1 MMSREKKEKENNT
14 MKTMRNIKITIKQVE
29 NRSGE
34 YIAYYTSEFL
44 GATFSVYFKDSIMG
58 AIALHDFSEMIK
70 GRYEKERIEFDVC
83 EEKMR
88 FKSRDL
94 LEAMTGSELH
104 SELQ

>member
-29 NRSGE
+29 NRNGE
-34 YIAYYTSEFL
+34 YIAYYTSDFL
-44 GATFSVYFKDSIMG
+44 GATFSVYFQDSIMG

-70 GRYEKERIEFDVC
+70 GKYEKERIEFDVC
-83 EEKMR
+83 EEKIR

-94 LEAMTGSELH
+94 LEAMTGSGVR